1 LQLRWTH
8 RDHVHWR
15 RGGSRQIT
23 AKFGPLLVPSLWLS
37 IVDNTNARCH
47 PTSKAKLLLGLH
59 LPSLYFGRGHV
70 MRSLAVVPSDEE
82 GVYETSLLTESE
94 YTAIVQPHK
103 TTSTAAVLPHLSS
116 YADYVCVMPGQYG
129 IALHQDPTTGGQLI
143 LDGWSQT
150 TTFRHA

>member
-1 LQLRWTH
+1 
-8 RDHVHWR
+8 
-15 RGGSRQIT
+15 
-23 AKFGPLLVPSLWLS
+23 
-37 IVDNTNARCH
+37 
-47 PTSKAKLLLGLH
+47 
-59 LPSLYFGRGHV
+59 
-70 MRSLAVVPSDEE
+70 MRSLAIVPSDEE

-143 LDGWSQT
+143 WMGDRKPQDPAMRDIFAQMLTLKLQ
-150 TTFRHA
+150 RAKQLEP